1 MLKQPSH
8 LVNIIPSN
16 RVKHL
21 VIFVFLAVSL
31 NVVAQTE
38 SLLGKKSPD
47 LTFGTIVNFEKTK
60 ATLNDFNGK
69 VIILD
74 FWATWCG
81 PCIQSFPE
89 LEKLQAKFRND
100 LQVIT
105 ITDDPEARIKRFLEK
120 RKTTLPVV
128 IDEKRELAQHFPHRT
143 IPHTVIIDKSGT
155 VRAITTSS
163 EVSEE
168 LIKNI
173 LAGNAVSVKEK
184 KDVIDFDPS
193 LPLSGNGDFTYQL
206 TMTPFKEGF
215 PSFSNS
221 LGGSPYEGRRIVAV
235 NVSAKT
241 LFEIA
246 HQFPP
251 GIRTALEVAD
261 PSKFSWD
268 NKQNIVCFDLIVPEK
283 LGDKRFEIMKQ
294 QLEIYFGY
302 QASIEQRVRP
312 VKVLQRIKNTDVKL
326 TESKAATQP
335 SSSYSGKGLS
345 MRASGISTL
354 ADFLE
359 SQINKPVI
367 DETGLG
373 SLYDLDIPWYNE
385 NPKQIHEELKKIGL
399 QIVETERKIQVL
411 VIKDK

>member
-1 MLKQPSH
+1 M
-8 LVNIIPSN
+8 
-16 RVKHL
+16 KHL
-21 VIFVFLAVSL
+21 VLFVLLAVSL

-38 SLLGKKSPD
+38 SLLGKKSPE
-47 LTFGTIVNFEKTK
+47 LKFETIVNFEKTN
-60 ATLNDFNGK
+60 ATLSDFKGK
-69 VIILD
+69 IVILD

-89 LEKLQAKFRND
+89 LEKLQTKFRND

-105 ITDDPEARIKRFLEK
+105 ITDDPEMRIKRFLEK

-128 IDEKRELAQHFPHRT
+128 IDEKRALAKVFPHRT
-143 IPHTVIIDKSGT
+143 IPHTVVIDKTGT
-155 VRAITTSS
+155 VQAITTSS
-163 EVSEE
+163 ELSEE
-168 LIKNI
+168 LIRNLLSGK
-173 LAGNAVSVKEK
+173 AVRIKEK

-283 LGDKRFEIMKQ
+283 LGDKRFELMKQ

-302 QASIEQRVRP
+302 QSLIEERVRP
-312 VKVLQRIKNTDVKL
+312 VKVLQRIKDTDAKL
-326 TESKAATQP
+326 MESKPETTP
-335 SSSYSGKGLS
+335 TSSYSGKGLS
-345 MRASGISTL
+345 MKASGVATL

-359 SQINKPVI
+359 NQINKTVI
-367 DETGLG
+367 DETGLTG
-373 SLYDLDIPWYNE
+373 LYDLDIPWYNE
-385 NPKQIHEELKKIGL
+385 TPKQIHEELRKIGL
-399 QIVETERKIQVL
+399 QLVEAERKIKVL

>member
-1 MLKQPSH
+1 M
-8 LVNIIPSN
+8 
-16 RVKHL
+16 KHL
-21 VIFVFLAVSL
+21 VLFVFLAVSL

-38 SLLGKKSPD
+38 SLLGKKSPE
-47 LTFGTIVNFEKTK
+47 LTFETIVNFEKTK
-60 ATLNDFNGK
+60 ATLNDFSGK
-69 VIILD
+69 LIILD

-128 IDEKRELAQHFPHRT
+128 IDEKRALAQLFPHRT

-251 GIRTALEVAD
+251 GIRTALEVTD
-261 PSKFSWD
+261 PSKFSWN

-283 LGDKRFEIMKQ
+283 LGDKRFELMKQ

-302 QASIEQRVRP
+302 QASIEERVRP
-312 VKVLQRIKNTDVKL
+312 VKVLQKIKDTGAQL
-326 TESKAATQP
+326 IESKAGTQP

-367 DETGLG
+367 DETGLS

>member
-81 PCIQSFPE
+81 PCIQSLPE

>member
-60 ATLNDFNGK
+60 ATLNDFGGK

-128 IDEKRELAQHFPHRT
+128 IDEKKELAQLFPHRT

>member
-1 MLKQPSH
+1 
-8 LVNIIPSN
+8 
-16 RVKHL
+16 VKHL
-21 VIFVFLAVSL
+21 VLFVFLAVSL

-38 SLLGKKSPD
+38 SLLGKKSPE
-47 LTFGTIVNFEKTK
+47 LTFETIVNFEKTK
-60 ATLNDFNGK
+60 ATLNDFSGK
-69 VIILD
+69 LIILD

-100 LQVIT
+100 IQVIT

-120 RKTTLPVV
+120 RKITLPVV
-128 IDEKRELAQHFPHRT
+128 IDEKRALAQVFPHRT
-143 IPHTVIIDKSGT
+143 IPHTVVIDKSVT

-173 LAGNAVSVKEK
+173 LAGNVVSVKEK

-246 HQFPP
+246 YQFPP

-283 LGDKRFEIMKQ
+283 LGDKRFELMKQ

-302 QASIEQRVRP
+302 QASIEERVRP
-312 VKVLQRIKNTDVKL
+312 VKVLQKIKDTGAKL
-326 TESKAATQP
+326 IESKAGTQP

-373 SLYDLDIPWYNE
+373 SLYDLNIPWYNE